1 MKGED
6 VADTMPLRQR
16 LEQRLIALQAEF
28 DTGQKVLADLEAQQA
43 SVRDTLLRL
52 AGAISVLK
60 EELDVAARDGQP
72 EPASAAAGAGRTG

>member
-1 MKGED
+1 

-16 LEQRLIALQAEF
+16 LEQRLKALQAEF
-28 DTGQKVLADLEAQQA
+28 ETGQKVLADLEVQQA

-60 EELDVAARDGQP
+60 EELDVAAGNGQP
-72 EPASAAAGAGRTG
+72 EPASEVADARHAG